1 MWLTMSEE
9 VEMGPSVRK
18 PGEEEE
24 EAGKFAVAKAFF
36 FYSLNSSAIPGSLVG
51 ELPII
56 VKMLSN
62 NFFLI
67 IISMSMSF
75 FGRNEWGKIIQV

>member
-1 MWLTMSEE
+1 MWLTVSGE
-9 VEMGPSVRK
+9 VEMALSVRK

-24 EAGKFAVAKAFF
+24 EAGNSAVAKAI
-36 FYSLNSSAIPGSLVG
+36 FYSLNSSLMPGSLVG

-56 VKMLSN
+56 VNMLSN
-62 NFFLI
+62 NFFLT

-75 FGRNEWGKIIQV
+75 IGRNEWGEIIQV